1 MGVHAAHHGPVRLLH
16 VLQEVAGVG
25 GDRAGPCAPQ
35 QREQPALIDSPKV
48 HRNVL
53 APKFPVRLKNH
64 QKLKQMRDIFIKKQ
78 IKAKVITKFL
88 FYVDVSL
95 F

>member
-1 MGVHAAHHGPVRLLH
+1 MLNKRNQLHSGVGAAHHGPVRLLH

-25 GDRAGPCAPQ
+25 GDRAGPCTPQ

-53 APKFPVRLKNH
+53 APKFPVRLQTH
-64 QKLKQMRDIFIKKQ
+64 QKPKQ
-78 IKAKVITKFL
+78 ICGVLTKREANQ
-88 FYVDVSL
+88 S
-95 F
+95 